1 MELPTE
7 YQPERF
13 SRRGEFTAWT
23 LTALAFG
30 GWAVILWRGGQA
42 SLPYAFLSSFV
53 LLAALAI
60 SLTNWM
66 DRHTTLRLDADGVQ
80 FENGLRRVSLGWQE
94 IQQVQVYPS
103 RLGKQVRVY
112 GRQTFFNFRTLGEV
126 SLRGEV
132 RGRLGFVEGERILQ
146 HILECSGLQ
155 RVENH
160 RSNEGWSP
168 DPPEIE
174 YYARK

>member
-1 MELPTE
+1 MELPADFH
-7 YQPERF
+7 PERF
-13 SRRGEFTAWT
+13 SRRGEFTAWL

-42 SLPYAFLSSFV
+42 SLPYAFLSLFV

-66 DRHTTLRLDADGVQ
+66 DRRTTLHLDADGVL
-80 FENGLRRVSLGWQE
+80 FENGLRRVRLGWQE

-103 RLGKQVRVY
+103 RLGRQVRVY
-112 GRQTFFNFRTLGEV
+112 GKQTFFSFRTLGEV

-132 RGRLGFVEGERILQ
+132 RSRMGFAEGERILS
-146 HILECSGLQ
+146 HILEHSGLQ
-155 RVENH
+155 RVETRRANDG
-160 RSNEGWSP
+160 RSFV
-168 DPPEIE
+168 PPEME